1 MSDEN
6 WEKATDLFHEALRM
20 DSGERSAF
28 LVRECEGNVALREEV
43 ESLIRAASEST
54 SFLEAPVVGE
64 LIKAKPEWQFE
75 NGSRVAHYNIIE
87 PIGAGGMGEV
97 YL

>member
-28 LVRECEGNVALREEV
+28 LIRECDGNVALREEV
-43 ESLIRAASEST
+43 ESLIRAASESLHHPSELFGLKRFKIPSMT
-54 SFLEAPVVGE
+54 LRSSSFQSFAE
-64 LIKAKPEWQFE
+64 L
-75 NGSRVAHYNIIE
+75 
-87 PIGAGGMGEV
+87 
-97 YL
+97 